1 MKMYMAKERRI
12 KTRRSRRSRRSRRA
26 RRARRSQK
34 GKQNGGNSTPP
45 KPPKQKKPIYQ
56 KLTRKVR
63 KLFGSK
69 KESPKKT
76 PEKKDQKHFDYNE
89 LERRVK
95 SLNTPKSKTVKKTPY
110 KLIENAHTIIGK
122 AKVGSLYSH
131 SKFDVLQGKHIRTN
145 TPAAKLDNKTKKEIG
160 SQFVENVNDAVLKQ
174 LKSNT
179 QDMKRSL
186 KNK

>member
-12 KTRRSRRSRRSRRA
+12 KT

-45 KPPKQKKPIYQ
+45 KPPKPPTQPPKPIYQ